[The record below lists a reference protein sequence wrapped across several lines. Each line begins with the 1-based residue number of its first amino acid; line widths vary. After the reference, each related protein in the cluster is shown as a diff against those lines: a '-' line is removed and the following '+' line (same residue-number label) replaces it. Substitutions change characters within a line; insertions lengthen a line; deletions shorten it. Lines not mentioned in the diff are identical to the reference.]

1 MTDDEH
7 NEGEEFQNMFE
18 NSAKEAEDFLAYANR
33 KMKAS
38 SAKNAAAFEE
48 IGRKARRWDLEGRAL
63 ERRRVEALEALLE
76 PDKSLADPDKLS
88 FAKEDLERFVAHRKE
103 GLAAKSLDWIDRA
116 SLALWEWTKGEVSSR
131 TLTALRE
138 HVLAKYK
145 SADSHSKI
153 LNFAASFLK
162 FLAKTKMEPR
172 YSSFE
177 AYLEMPKAV
186 KERKSITSRIVTK
199 GDIENVL
206 RHIKRAEKDGTI
218 NAQRSAQYS
227 AFVIFGAF
235 TGQRSMATMANL
247 TVGQFREALR
257 SEKPVLHVESS
268 QDKIRMEH
276 YVPLHAQVVSAIE
289 AILGDRKDED
299 RIFGYNSF
307 QMWMKRHPV
316 PMSRFE
322 GHFELS
328 DLRKFAEQHGDIIEW
343 EQSNRKYVLTHGVS
357 GVEWSHYKNPLPDSV
372 YAVYMKYWRDVWFK
386 I

>member
-1 MTDDEH
+1 LEAAQDILEADKKPIFSG
-7 NEGEEFQNMFE
+7 EGDAKPRASGASGEFIIHFFQSELTNFV
-18 NSAKEAEDFLAYANR
+18 A
-33 KMKAS
+33 
-38 SAKNAAAFEE
+38 
-48 IGRKARRWDLEGRAL
+48 GRK
-63 ERRRVEALEALLE
+63 V
-76 PDKSLADPDKLS
+76 
-88 FAKEDLERFVAHRKE
+88 
-103 GLAAKSLDWIDRA
+103 GLAKKSTDWIDRA
-116 SLALWEWTKGEVSSR
+116 SMLLWESTKGEVSSR

-145 SADSHSKI
+145 SADSHSKV
-153 LNFAASFLK
+153 LNFAVSFLK

-172 YSSFE
+172 YASFE

-199 GDIENVL
+199 NDIENVL
-206 RHIKRAEKDGTI
+206 RHIKQAEKNGTL
-218 NAQRSAQYS
+218 NAHRSAQYS

-276 YVPLHAQVVSAIE
+276 YVPLHPHVVSAIE

-299 RIFGYNSF
+299 RMFGYNSF

-316 PMSRFE
+316 PMSRFK
-322 GHFELS
+322 GHFELG
-328 DLRKFAEQHGDIIEW
+328 DLRKFAEQYGDVIEW

-357 GVEWSHYKNPLPDSV
+357 GVDWSHYKNPLPESV
-372 YAVYMKYWRDVWFK
+372 YDIYVKYWGDVLLDV
-386 I
+386 